1 MRHFRKNVGNAIIS
15 VFNAWDRLGINAL
28 IVGKVI
34 LEPWMMKVNV
44 NVLRGSMSKAL
55 KIVENV
61 MLAA

>member
-15 VFNAWDRLGINAL
+15 VINAWDRLGINAL